1 MKADVLV
8 VLTGLFYD
16 MNTQEINNFGLFR
29 TTLDC
34 ECDGFFWQIFGGSLW
49 ATGTRLNRDVCI
61 SEPS

>member
-34 ECDGFFWQIFGGSLW
+34 ECDVFFGRSLE
-49 ATGTRLNRDVCI
+49 AAYG
-61 SEPS
+61 PQGHA